1 MKEEESERRR
11 HEEEREWDVEDSE
24 SKKEDKRASTESGL
38 NMTYFLNSFSFLIMI
53 KHIGHW
59 LVIDA
64 SAGTKNC
71 TEILQSS

>member
-53 KHIGHW
+53 KHIGH
-59 LVIDA
+59 
-64 SAGTKNC
+64 
-71 TEILQSS
+71 